1 MEGDTIKINIFVML
15 LISLLML
22 SGVASAVSISGY
34 VTSGGVGL
42 SGVSIDANGT
52 ATSTNATGY
61 YIATGLAENVTHT
74 VTASKASYVTSTLD
88 VPVTT
93 SDVTNADLTISKTT
107 IGAFLA
113 NLIQIVTSLTALVT
127 AIMAVFMEPPLSIFV
142 GLGIFLFILTMINQT
157 IKAKKR
163 R

>member
-1 MEGDTIKINIFVML
+1 ML

-74 VTASKASYVTSTLD
+74 ITASKASYVTNTLD

-93 SDVTNADLTISKTT
+93 SDVTDADIVLSNTSIAS
-107 IGAFLA
+107 FLA
-113 NLIQIVTSLTALVT
+113 SLTEILTALTALFT

-142 GLGIFLFILTMINQT
+142 GLGIFLFILAMIKQALA
-157 IKAKKR
+157 AKKR